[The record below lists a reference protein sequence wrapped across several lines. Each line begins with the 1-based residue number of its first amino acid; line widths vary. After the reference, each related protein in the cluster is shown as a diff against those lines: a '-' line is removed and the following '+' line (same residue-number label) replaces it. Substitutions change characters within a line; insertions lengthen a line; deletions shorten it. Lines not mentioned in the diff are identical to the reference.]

1 MKLIKTIACTA
12 ALLFSPALA
21 TAAPAPTQDQPAAG
35 QTQSKQDQ
43 ATKPQ
48 VTCPMAQGT
57 QGGMMQGTQGGMMN
71 GGTMPYG
78 QGHYQHHMGRN
89 GTGVNGMNCVHNGT
103 VAPPTPAP
111 SPQAPARP

>member
-21 TAAPAPTQDQPAAG
+21 TAAPAPAQDQPAAG

-48 VTCPMAQGT
+48 ATCPMA
-57 QGGMMQGTQGGMMN
+57 QGTQGGMMN

-78 QGHYQHHMGRN
+78 QGHYPHHMVRN
-89 GTGVNGMNCVHNGT
+89 GTGVNGMNCVHSGT
-103 VAPPTPAP
+103 VAPPTPVPAP
-111 SPQAPARP
+111 QVPARP